1 MVRRDHRRYLNDDDG
16 GRLGSAV
23 DRERPDRP
31 FHGVLYRRGLALAVG
46 SQQLKDVDLPDGTM
60 VTMIGRDDEM
70 IILKGDTV
78 LEDGDRVTILGRPEA
93 INELRARFGI
103 VVSAAE

>member
-1 MVRRDHRRYLNDDDG
+1 MV
-16 GRLGSAV
+16 A
-23 DRERPDRP
+23 
-31 FHGVLYRRGLALAVG
+31 
-46 SQQLKDVDLPDGTM
+46 
-60 VTMIGRDDEM
+60 MIGRDDEM